1 MGLMS
6 YVLWILIMGFVK
18 VALEDWLDFAFP
30 RLCACCSDNLLRSEM
45 EICWSCYANLPFS
58 VHGYGMENPVAKSLW
73 GRTPLVGGYFLLNY
87 KAKSEASKM
96 MKALKYDGGVMMAE
110 KLGELMGEELL
121 KDPNYRPFSHLVPV
135 PMHPKK
141 EMKRGYNPAYL
152 IALGMSKSLQVPVN
166 EKVLVKSKMTATQTK
181 KNRLD
186 RWYQTKHS
194 FEFVG
199 KEDHWE
205 HVALVDDVVTTGA
218 TAERCLR
225 SMYVNGVMSA
235 SLVSLA
241 YTI

>member
-1 MGLMS
+1 
-6 YVLWILIMGFVK
+6 MGFVK

-141 EMKRGYNPAYL
+141 EKKRGYNPAYL
-152 IALGMSKSLQVPVN
+152 IALGMSKSLKVPVN

-181 KNRLD
+181 KQISVSAINQDPIRSTQVPQQRHKSRKPRSWAPPCLTRGRLKQSTA
-186 RWYQTKHS
+186 RQAKAS
-194 FEFVG
+194 PLNQKESG
-199 KEDHWE
+199 K
-205 HVALVDDVVTTGA
+205 
-218 TAERCLR
+218 
-225 SMYVNGVMSA
+225 
-235 SLVSLA
+235 
-241 YTI
+241 

>member
-1 MGLMS
+1 
-6 YVLWILIMGFVK
+6 
-18 VALEDWLDFAFP
+18 
-30 RLCACCSDNLLRSEM
+30 
-45 EICWSCYANLPFS
+45 
-58 VHGYGMENPVAKSLW
+58 MENPVAKSLW

-141 EMKRGYNPAYL
+141 EKKRGYNPAYL
-152 IALGMSKSLQVPVN
+152 IALGMSKSLKVPVN

-199 KEDHWE
+199 CDDHWD

-218 TAERCLR
+218 TAEACTQALKKAGAAR
-225 SMYVNGVMSA
+225 
-235 SLVSLA
+235 VSLLSFA
-241 YTI
+241 LVPAPAKPHI